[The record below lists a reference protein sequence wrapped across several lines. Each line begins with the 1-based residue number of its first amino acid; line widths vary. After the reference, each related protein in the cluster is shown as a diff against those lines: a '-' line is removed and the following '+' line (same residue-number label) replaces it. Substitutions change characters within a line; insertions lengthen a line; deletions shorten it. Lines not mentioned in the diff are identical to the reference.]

1 MPTRASRSPA
11 RCWPVERWTCWSSTC
26 RCESGSVRIALRDVP
41 PGVHSPIGSADWRR
55 WPGGLASASSSW
67 SRRTLPAPADSPAR
81 SARRPASG
89 WSWPVGRGS
98 GSAETWSASGRRSWS
113 PATGPAHRAAG
124 RPSGSSTQ
132 TVASATP
139 ASAATGSSTS
149 LVQPSPPS
157 SQCPRSGMRL
167 LHLHRP
173 HLLLDFAR
181 RRQPSG
187 SWPAGPVI
195 LGGKPWSNG
204 SVLDA
209 DPAARALGVRRGMP
223 LGSAHRLAPEAT
235 FLDAE
240 PEADRTELEAAF
252 ERLTAFSPAVAGTSE
267 PADVAFGLLEAQVD
281 GLAGLWGPEP
291 VMVERIGAALEAPLA
306 GAPRAGIA
314 GTRFAATVAA
324 LAAAEPGSGEPGAV
338 PPGAAP
344 LVSVPLVSVPPG
356 AEAEFLAPL
365 PASLLTPDAE
375 IRARLRRF
383 GLRRIGQVADLAASA
398 LVARFG
404 TEGERIG
411 LRSRGIEVEPFR
423 PRRAPE
429 RLLLGLPIEPAVA
442 ELEAIRFVLHRLAVA
457 LGESLAARGLAA
469 ERGRLRLVLDLAFAR
484 A

>member
-1 MPTRASRSPA
+1 
-11 RCWPVERWTCWSSTC
+11 
-26 RCESGSVRIALRDVP
+26 
-41 PGVHSPIGSADWRR
+41 
-55 WPGGLASASSSW
+55 
-67 SRRTLPAPADSPAR
+67 
-81 SARRPASG
+81 
-89 WSWPVGRGS
+89 
-98 GSAETWSASGRRSWS
+98 
-113 PATGPAHRAAG
+113 
-124 RPSGSSTQ
+124 
-132 TVASATP
+132 
-139 ASAATGSSTS
+139 
-149 LVQPSPPS
+149 
-157 SQCPRSGMRL
+157 MRL

-209 DPAARALGVRRGMP
+209 DPVARALGVRRGMP

-240 PEADRTELEAAF
+240 PEADRAELEAAF
-252 ERLTAFSPAVAGTSE
+252 ERLSAFSPAVAGTSE

-291 VMVERIGAALEAPLA
+291 AMVGRIAAALEASLA
-306 GAPRAGIA
+306 GSPRAGIA

-324 LAAAEPGSGEPGAV
+324 LAAEPGA
-338 PPGAAP
+338 
-344 LVSVPLVSVPPG
+344 LVSVPPG
-356 AEAEFLAPL
+356 GEPAFLAPL
-365 PASLLTPDAE
+365 PASLLTPDPD

-383 GLRRIGQVADLAASA
+383 GLRRIGQVAELAASA

-404 TEGERIG
+404 EEGARIG
-411 LRSRGIEVEPFR
+411 SRSRGLEIEPFR

-429 RLLLGLPIEPAVA
+429 RLVLGLPIEPAVA
-442 ELEAIRFVLHRLAVA
+442 ELEAIRFVLRRLAIA

-469 ERGRLRLVLDLAFAR
+469 ERGRLRLELDLAFAR
-484 A
+484 KGTPAELAVETRFPEPTADPAAIERLLLARLEREPPPAAVARLELELSGAAAAAGQQLPLFVPQALHGARLAWQLARLALTYG

>member
-1 MPTRASRSPA
+1 
-11 RCWPVERWTCWSSTC
+11 
-26 RCESGSVRIALRDVP
+26 
-41 PGVHSPIGSADWRR
+41 
-55 WPGGLASASSSW
+55 
-67 SRRTLPAPADSPAR
+67 
-81 SARRPASG
+81 
-89 WSWPVGRGS
+89 
-98 GSAETWSASGRRSWS
+98 
-113 PATGPAHRAAG
+113 
-124 RPSGSSTQ
+124 
-132 TVASATP
+132 
-139 ASAATGSSTS
+139 
-149 LVQPSPPS
+149 
-157 SQCPRSGMRL
+157 MRL

-181 RRQPSG
+181 RRRPSG
-187 SWPAGPVI
+187 SWPAGPVV

-204 SVLDA
+204 VVLDA

-240 PEADRTELEAAF
+240 PEADRAELEAAF

-291 VMVERIGAALEAPLA
+291 AMVERITAAREEPLA
-306 GAPRAGIA
+306 GRPRAGIA

-324 LAAAEPGSGEPGAV
+324 LAAQPGA
-338 PPGAAP
+338 
-344 LVSVPLVSVPPG
+344 LVSVPPG
-356 AEAEFLAPL
+356 EEAPFLAPL
-365 PASLLTPDAE
+365 PAALLTPDAD

-383 GLRRIGQVADLAASA
+383 GLRRIGQVAELAESA

-404 TEGERIG
+404 EEGARIG
-411 LRSRGIEVEPFR
+411 SRSRGLEVEPFR
-423 PRRAPE
+423 PRHAPE

-442 ELEAIRFVLHRLAVA
+442 ELEAIRFVLHRLAIA

-484 A
+484 SGTPAELAVETRFPEPTADPEAIERLLLAKLEREPPPAPVARLELELTGANAAAGQQLPLFVPQALHGARLAWQLARLALTYGEDRVRRVEVLDPEAPLPERRWAWREVSAP